1 MATSQ
6 PQAARQRLVQTLPP
20 VSLPPI
26 HRRPKTTDIDLEQ
39 DPVVLPSTA
48 FYRVGEQEFGVPGLI
63 AIESV
68 GPFVPVQSVGPF
80 FMIHDSYWQPGFGIG
95 HHPHRTNERLFYIV
109 RGRVEHDDALNGIK
123 GTMEE
128 GDLGRLTEGLRGMF
142 HQEWNGAPGEISHAF
157 ILVYRPDAEPPIPT
171 AEFAVLRAADR
182 PVYEEGDG
190 AETTELV
197 GPRSPFRVNLSS
209 MRLFADTKLR
219 PGAEL
224 TFSLAADEGALVY
237 PLEGRVELDEAVGP
251 GAGEMAASG
260 LPPAHWRPDRPT
272 VRHGNAVTLSAEGSI
287 HPEGP
292 REMAVAF
299 GPAEGRRTMR
309 LLCPD
314 GPARI
319 IRVVFARGG
328 HGDVVVA

>member
-1 MATSQ
+1 M
-6 PQAARQRLVQTLPP
+6 RQRLTAAA
-20 VSLPPI
+20 
-26 HRRPKTTDIDLEQ
+26 IDLEQ
-39 DPVVLPSTA
+39 DPVVLPSSA
-48 FYRVGEQEFGVPGLI
+48 FYRVGQNEFGAPGLI

-157 ILVYRPDAEPPIPT
+157 ILVYRPDTDPPIPT
-171 AEFAVLRAADR
+171 AEFAVLRSADR
-182 PVYEEGDG
+182 PVYEEADG
-190 AETTELV
+190 VETTELV
-197 GPRSPFRVNLSS
+197 GPRSGFRVNLST
-209 MRLFADTKLR
+209 MRLFVDTRLR

-224 TFSLAADEGALVY
+224 SFSLAPDEGLIVY
-237 PLEGRVELDEAVGP
+237 PLEGRVELDEA
-251 GAGEMAASG
+251 
-260 LPPAHWRPDRPT
+260 PPATPGDAPETAARRPYWEAQPT
-272 VRHGNAVTLSAEGSI
+272 PTGNPVILSAEGSI

-299 GPAEGRRTMR
+299 GREPSRPMR
-309 LLCPD
+309 LLTPD
-314 GPARI
+314 GPARV
-319 IRVVFARGG
+319 IRVVFVSEGG
-328 HGDVVVA
+328 LVVA

>member
-1 MATSQ
+1 L
-6 PQAARQRLVQTLPP
+6 RQRL
-20 VSLPPI
+20 
-26 HRRPKTTDIDLEQ
+26 TTASIDLEQ
-39 DPVVLPSTA
+39 DPVVLPSSV
-48 FYRVGEQEFGVPGLI
+48 FYRVGENEFGVPGLI

-128 GDLGRLTEGLRGMF
+128 GDLGRLTEGLKGMF

-182 PVYEEGDG
+182 PVYEEADG
-190 AETTELV
+190 VETSELV
-197 GPRSPFRVNLSS
+197 GPRSPFRVNLST
-209 MRLFADTKLR
+209 MRLFADSKLR

-224 TFSLAADEGALVY
+224 TFSLGADEGVVVY
-237 PLEGRVELDEAVGP
+237 PLEGRVELDEAVER
-251 GAGEMAASG
+251 ASSDMAASG
-260 LPPAHWRPDRPT
+260 LPPAHWRAEPAPGTLGPSSGGPGGGAGREGAASGSAA
-272 VRHGNAVTLSAEGSI
+272 HGNPVILSAEGSV

-292 REMAVAF
+292 REVAVAF
-299 GPAEGRRTMR
+299 GREGGRPMR

-314 GPARI
+314 GPARV
-319 IRVVFARGG
+319 IRVVFSSTEGG
-328 HGDVVVA
+328 LVIA

>member
-1 MATSQ
+1 MTTAT
-6 PQAARQRLVQTLPP
+6 V
-20 VSLPPI
+20 
-26 HRRPKTTDIDLEQ
+26 DLEK

-48 FYRVGEQEFGVPGLI
+48 FYRVGENEFGVPGLI

-109 RGRVEHDDALNGIK
+109 KGRVEHDDALNGIK
-123 GTMEE
+123 GTMDE
-128 GDLGRLTEGLRGMF
+128 GDLGRLTEGLSGMF

-157 ILVYRPDAEPPIPT
+157 ILVYRPDVEPAPPV

-182 PVYEEGDG
+182 PVYEEADG
-190 AETTELV
+190 VETTELV
-197 GPRSPFRVNLSS
+197 GPHSPFTVNLST

-219 PGAEL
+219 PGSEL
-224 TFSLAADEGALVY
+224 PFALAGDEGVLVY
-237 PLEGRVELDEAVGP
+237 PLEGRVELDEAAGP
-251 GAGEMAASG
+251 HATDLAASG
-260 LPPAHWRPDRPT
+260 LPRAYWAPEPSAKGTGEAH
-272 VRHGNAVTLSAEGSI
+272 VRYGDPVTLSAEGSS

-299 GPAEGRRTMR
+299 GRPGGRRMR
-309 LLCPD
+309 LVTPD
-314 GPARI
+314 GPARV
-319 IRVVFARGG
+319 IRVVFASAQDGI
-328 HGDVVVA
+328 VVA